1 MDDDMVNKDLCN
13 CLDPKDKEDLLINL
27 DENIRHEESNII
39 ELQTRKEEIL
49 LSENIDLS
57 EIENL
62 DYLTELHYD
71 EIGKIKG
78 LRSII
83 ERTTDCV

>member
-1 MDDDMVNKDLCN
+1 MVNKDLCN
-13 CLDPKDKEDLLINL
+13 CLDPKDKEDILTNL
-27 DENIRHEESNII
+27 DENIHHEESNII

-57 EIENL
+57 EIQNL
-62 DYLTELHYD
+62 DYRTELHYD

-78 LRSII
+78 LRSRI
-83 ERTTDCV
+83 EHTKDCVY